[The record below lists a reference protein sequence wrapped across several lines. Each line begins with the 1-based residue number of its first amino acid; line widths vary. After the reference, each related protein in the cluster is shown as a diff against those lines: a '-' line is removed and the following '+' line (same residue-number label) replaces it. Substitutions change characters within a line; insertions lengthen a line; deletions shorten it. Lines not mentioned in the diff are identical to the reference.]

1 MHKAAAELGCKMAM
15 LALEWPNSCL
25 GCTGRLRK
33 HCSHLAVASFLA
45 RRVVLALN
53 GSTNCL
59 LKALTIAN
67 LLMSW
72 HG

>member
-1 MHKAAAELGCKMAM
+1 MRKAAAELGCKMAM

-25 GCTGRLRK
+25 GCTILE
-33 HCSHLAVASFLA
+33 

-59 LKALTIAN
+59 LKALTIAS